1 MNDKVNFC
9 EAFSTT
15 PQGFNKYKTREFCLL
30 TFLISNFRKVDKIND
45 NEMTFLVIML

>member
-1 MNDKVNFC
+1 MNDEVIFC
-9 EAFSTT
+9 KAFSTT
-15 PQGFNKYKTREFCLL
+15 LQELNKYKTREFCLL